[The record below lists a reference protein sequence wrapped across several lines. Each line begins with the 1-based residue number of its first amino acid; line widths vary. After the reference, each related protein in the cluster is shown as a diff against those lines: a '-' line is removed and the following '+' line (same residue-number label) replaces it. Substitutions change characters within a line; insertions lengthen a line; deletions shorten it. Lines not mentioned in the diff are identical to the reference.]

1 MSRLQVSGRPVTP
14 EQPRRRLTIAA
25 ALDSVALGMALH
37 TKILIGLLTGAVLG
51 VTANLTAGGSAG
63 LERFID
69 LFTDPL
75 GRIWLNALIMV
86 VIPLV
91 ISTLATGVAG
101 LGSIAKVGRMGGL
114 TLLTFLSFTALSAA
128 LGLIMVNTIQPGAG
142 LDPEL
147 RTRLMQAYE
156 TESTAAMGLAEGGV
170 SIDLFV
176 NMVPRNPVQA
186 AADFNM
192 LGIIFFALMMGV
204 AMTRLS
210 KEKAKPVLDFLH
222 SLAHI
227 AIGII
232 EMVMMVAPLA
242 VACLIFSVTGRFGFD
257 ILISLATYVVTVI
270 AGLGIFMVV
279 VYPLALRLIAGRSP
293 AAFFRE
299 AWIVIVTAFSTSSS
313 NATLPTTLRVAEEK
327 LGVPN
332 EVAGFV
338 VPLGATMNMDGTA
351 LFEGVTVLFIAQVFG
366 VDLALTE
373 QLLVVLMS
381 VVVSVGAAGVPG
393 GSIPLLMIVLGMVGV
408 PMEGIAIVLGVDR
421 ILDMCRT
428 TTNVTG
434 DLVTSTIVA
443 RYSGVKSGTS
453 IV

>member
-1 MSRLQVSGRPVTP
+1 MAHGV
-14 EQPRRRLTIAA
+14 
-25 ALDSVALGMALH
+25 ALH

-63 LERFID
+63 LERVIS
-69 LFTDPL
+69 LFTDPI

-101 LGSIAKVGRMGGL
+101 LGSVAKVGRIGGL
-114 TLLTFLSFTALSAA
+114 TLMTFLSLTAIAA
-128 LGLIMVNTIQPGAG
+128 TLGLIMVNTIQPGAG

-156 TESTAAMGLAEGGV
+156 TESTAAMGVAEAGV
-170 SIDLFV
+170 SVDLLV
-176 NMVPRNPVQA
+176 NMVPRNPVRA

-192 LGIIFFALMMGV
+192 LGVIFFSLMMGV
-204 AMTRLS
+204 AITRLS
-210 KEKAKPVLDFLH
+210 KEKAAPVLDFLH

-227 AIGII
+227 TIGII

-257 ILISLATYVVTVI
+257 ILVSLATYVVTVI
-270 AGLGIFMVV
+270 AGLGIFMAV
-279 VYPLALRLIAGRSP
+279 VYPLALKFVAGRNP
-293 AAFFRE
+293 AEFFHE

-338 VPLGATMNMDGTA
+338 VPLGATMNMNGTA
-351 LFEGVTVLFIAQVFG
+351 LFEGVTVLFVAQVFG
-366 VDLALTE
+366 IDLALNE
-373 QLLVVLMS
+373 QLLVILMS
-381 VVVSVGAAGVPG
+381 VVVAVGTAGVPG
-393 GSIPLLMIVLGMVGV
+393 GSIPLLMIVLSMVGA

-443 RYSGVKSGTS
+443 RHSGVKGGTS

>member
-1 MSRLQVSGRPVTP
+1 
-14 EQPRRRLTIAA
+14 
-25 ALDSVALGMALH
+25 MALH

-51 VTANLTAGGSAG
+51 ITANLTAGGSDG
-63 LERFID
+63 LERVIN

-75 GRIWLNALIMV
+75 GRVWLNALIMV

-101 LGSIAKVGRMGGL
+101 LGSISSVGRMGGL
-114 TLLTFLSFTALSAA
+114 TLLAFLMFTALSAG
-128 LGLIMVNTIQPGAG
+128 LGLFMVNVIQPGAG

-147 RTRLMQAYE
+147 RTQLMQAYE
-156 TESTAAMGLAEGGV
+156 TESTQAMGLAQQGV
-170 SIDLFV
+170 SVDLFV
-176 NMVPRNPVQA
+176 NMVPRNPVSA

-192 LGIIFFALMMGV
+192 LGIIFFSLMMGV
-204 AMTRLS
+204 AMTRLPPD
-210 KEKAKPVLDFLH
+210 KAKPVQDFLH

-227 AIGII
+227 SIGII
-232 EMVMMVAPLA
+232 EMVMIVAPFA

-257 ILISLATYVVTVI
+257 ILLSLAAYVFTVLG
-270 AGLGIFMVV
+270 GLGIFMVV
-279 VYPLALRLIAGRSP
+279 VYPLALKFIAGRSP
-293 AAFFRE
+293 AAFYRE

-351 LFEGVTVLFIAQVFG
+351 LFEGVTVLFVAQVFG
-366 VDLALTE
+366 INLALGE

-381 VVVSVGAAGVPG
+381 VVVSIGAAGVPG
-393 GSIPLLMIVLGMVGV
+393 GSIPLLMIVLSMVGA
-408 PMEGIAIVLGVDR
+408 PMEGIALVLGVDR

-434 DLVTSTIVA
+434 DLISSTIVA
-443 RYSGVKSGTS
+443 RYAGVKNGTS